1 MTLKM
6 MVALTAYLENIKI
19 DYEKTCSSSQ
29 MKQEFNEGLHY
40 AKGKKYIKVISGDR
54 NGHKRVHS
62 FISMGDDRFQEG
74 DILLA
79 ASASSTVLPLT
90 HSVARLELA
99 IALPQPNVLNLAS
112 IILSSSTF
120 I

>member
-1 MTLKM
+1 MTFKM
-6 MVALTAYLENIKI
+6 QSALNIYLENIKI

-62 FISMGDDRFQEG
+62 FISMGDDKFQEQAMRK
-74 DILLA
+74 IN
-79 ASASSTVLPLT
+79 
-90 HSVARLELA
+90 E
-99 IALPQPNVLNLAS
+99 
-112 IILSSSTF
+112 IILKS
-120 I
+120 ILRMNL